1 MRDWNRTSLFRVAA
15 ERQATWLRAYQIEER
30 LERAIGIEPIYT
42 AWKAGASPLGQARK
56 KNGPPGE
63 IRTRKSPASKAGR
76 CAGFH

>member
-15 ERQATWLRAYQIEER
+15 ERQATWLRAYKTEE
-30 LERAIGIEPIYT
+30 LMERTIGIEPMYT
-42 AWKAGASPLGQARK
+42 AWKVGASPLGHARK
-56 KNGPPGE
+56 CGPPGE